1 MTPAAEGIRIKSEY
15 ITKFGV
21 TKTATQK
28 RSFRFNFFL
37 PATRTFSGFG
47 VVATLCIVHT
57 RFAYQSME

>member
-1 MTPAAEGIRIKSEY
+1 
-15 ITKFGV
+15 
-21 TKTATQK
+21 
-28 RSFRFNFFL
+28 L